1 MGALQSPQPLQP
13 ELLLTALLNE
23 ITTIPDNFILILDDY
38 HSIDSQS
45 VVQTLTF
52 LLDHLPP
59 QMHVVISTRED
70 PSLPLSRLRA
80 RAELTELRADDLRF
94 TVC

>member
-1 MGALQSPQPLQP
+1 MKVGLGEGLLGALQSSQLPQY

-38 HSIDSQS
+38 HSLDLLS

-52 LLDHLPP
+52 LIDHLPP

-70 PSLPLSRLRA
+70 PSCRVPGCVPALS
-80 RAELTELRADDLRF
+80 
-94 TVC
+94 